1 MTNFKLLLAF
11 NFIFHFIMHPI
22 VIDFMKTQLLY
33 AVGLSNNAH
42 DILIL
47 NFLFKV
53 VLFFTCLLP

>member
-1 MTNFKLLLAF
+1 
-11 NFIFHFIMHPI
+11 MHPI

-53 VLFFTCLLP
+53 VLFFTCLLPWPLSISEL